1 MSMFD
6 DVLGLGRTAE
16 VQESAEFE
24 PELENYTLENA
35 KELSD
40 DIDLNEFMIEAAFNN
55 ERNMVA
61 IDNAIM
67 CEEYSYL
74 RENGTEMVY
83 EAGTISNIIEA
94 AKKAVMKVWETIQS
108 YLKSVQN
115 AINATAEANF
125 KKKYGT
131 IASTGSVKINGSKA
145 LFDTSEA
152 RVKQAFNM
160 LKQCATAIGDAKS
173 AESAEKTISKLFKV
187 KSVDMAQEAI
197 DKMIGVVKK
206 SDMAAFDASVTD
218 AWKFLDSY
226 SSMKTAVKT
235 LYGESKK
242 LVSDVIKSLKALE
255 KEAKAKKVIPT
266 EDSKKIH
273 DRVKLANKCS
283 SLIIYANRAAVKKI
297 NQGRSQA
304 KAVIIAVAKNNAKK
318 SATEAAQVES
328 ATGSYLDNIEF
339 V

>member
-1 MSMFD
+1 MSMLD
-6 DVLGLGRTAE
+6 DVLGLGRTGA

-24 PELENYTLENA
+24 PELENCTLESA
-35 KELSD
+35 TDLSD

-55 ERNMVA
+55 ERNMIA

-74 RENGTEMVY
+74 LNNGSEMVY

-94 AKKAVMKVWETIQS
+94 AKKAVLKVWDTIQS

-125 KKKYGT
+125 KKKYRT
-131 IASTGSVKINGSKA
+131 IASVGSVKINGSKA

-173 AESAEKTISKLFKV
+173 AETAENTVNKLFKV
-187 KSVDMAQEAI
+187 KSMDKVQEAI
-197 DKMIGVVKK
+197 DKMVGVVKK
-206 SDMAAFDASVTD
+206 SDMDAFEASATD

-226 SSMKTAVKT
+226 SSMKATVKT

-242 LVSDVIKSLKALE
+242 LVSDVIKSLKDLE
-255 KEAKAKKVIPT
+255 KNAKTKKIIPT
-266 EDSKKIH
+266 EESKKIH

-283 SLIIYANRAAVKKI
+283 SLIIYTNRASVKKI

-304 KAVIIAVAKNNAKK
+304 KAVIIAIAKK
-318 SATEAAQVES
+318 NAEAKQEAAQVES